1 MSEYPRFRGAFHNL
15 DVRAVGRFMLLS
27 ALVGLVAGLGAVG
40 FYFAANLATD
50 VLLVQWAGLHPPE
63 HGVSLNGQG
72 LIDTLRMGHRW
83 FLFLVPVL
91 GGLLSGWLVFS
102 FAPEAE
108 GHGTDAAI
116 EAFHRKNGR
125 IRARV
130 PIIKAIASVATIG
143 TGGSAG
149 REGPIAQIGAGFGTY
164 LADRLKL
171 SASDR
176 RILLLAGMAGGIGA
190 TFRAP
195 LGGALFAVEV
205 LYQDPE
211 FEHEGLIPCII
222 SSIVAYSLF
231 GAVTGW
237 SPLLSTPDF
246 RFEHP
251 VELLVY
257 LLLGGLCALL
267 GTGYVRIFYAV
278 RDWFKGLSLPVVLKP
293 ALGGLL
299 LGILG
304 MAVPQVLGSGYGW
317 VQAAL
322 YGKVALWIMLL
333 VVFGKIVATSLTIS
347 SGGSGGVFAPS
358 LVTGAM
364 LGGSFGAVVEAMV
377 PGLLAEPHAC
387 VIVGMAGFFAG
398 VANTPIAT
406 LIMVSELT
414 GNYALLAPLM
424 LVCVVA
430 MLLFR
435 RSSIYRQQVPGRVDS
450 PAHLGDLVVNVL
462 AGISVGDLA
471 AFGRA
476 PTCIPED
483 MPLDRIIERIAGSEN
498 SYYPVVNAAGALC
511 GIFSINDLRRILHE
525 DIPPALI
532 LARDMAVS
540 QVITATPR
548 ESLTL
553 ALRKFTRR
561 GLEELPV
568 VDPDHPGRVLF
579 MLSRRAVLTRY
590 TSELEKKKGVF
601 AET

>member
-1 MSEYPRFRGAFHNL
+1 
-15 DVRAVGRFMLLS
+15 V
-27 ALVGLVAGLGAVG
+27 
-40 FYFAANLATD
+40 
-50 VLLVQWAGLHPPE
+50 
-63 HGVSLNGQG
+63 
-72 LIDTLRMGHRW
+72 
-83 FLFLVPVL
+83 
-91 GGLLSGWLVFS
+91 
-102 FAPEAE
+102 
-108 GHGTDAAI
+108 
-116 EAFHRKNGR
+116 
-125 IRARV
+125 
-130 PIIKAIASVATIG
+130 
-143 TGGSAG
+143 
-149 REGPIAQIGAGFGTY
+149 
-164 LADRLKL
+164 
-171 SASDR
+171 
-176 RILLLAGMAGGIGA
+176 
-190 TFRAP
+190 
-195 LGGALFAVEV
+195 
-205 LYQDPE
+205 
-211 FEHEGLIPCII
+211 
-222 SSIVAYSLF
+222 
-231 GAVTGW
+231 
-237 SPLLSTPDF
+237 
-246 RFEHP
+246 
-251 VELLVY
+251 
-257 LLLGGLCALL
+257 
-267 GTGYVRIFYAV
+267 GTGYVHIFYAV
-278 RDWFKGLSLPVVLKP
+278 RDWFKALNLPVVLKP

-299 LGILG
+299 LGVLG
-304 MAVPQVLGSGYGW
+304 LVMPQVLGSGYGW

-333 VVFGKIVATSLTIS
+333 VVVGKIVATSLTIS

-358 LVTGAM
+358 LVIGAM
-364 LGGSFGAVVEAMV
+364 LGGSFGATAEALF

-430 MLLFR
+430 MVLFR
-435 RSSIYRQQVPGRVDS
+435 RSSIYQQQVPGRVDS

-462 AGISVGDLA
+462 AGISVGELA
-471 AFGRA
+471 DFGRA

-498 SYYPVVNAAGALC
+498 SYYPVINTAGELC

-540 QVITATPR
+540 QVITATPQ